1 MECGFCGEIN
11 PEDATYCKK
20 CGRRLDGQAVCP
32 SCGKVVPADGE
43 FCIYCG
49 ARLSPVNGA
58 MPNNAAQ
65 PAAAAA
71 RPAVDKDKLRGIFG
85 LVSTICAGLS
95 ALFAFI
101 FVFCIGSSSTF
112 NIAGAAGDLPMVG
125 INIYYYFGQAYGQ
138 ITQDVGSFAQM
149 CYTWGAAIGTVVCAL
164 GLAGTIAC
172 FIVAIVGFVKALTK
186 KSGSAIG
193 ISAATYFSFVCSAV
207 LFMVC
212 GAGVLSANGMAA
224 GLVLNGTTVAGI
236 VVGGIFLVASVV
248 LDCLARGVNVKL
260 SEYIFNICHSVVPV
274 ILSIVLVALFGAGVV
289 MIGDA
294 QATGQFGVSTFFEVY
309 AMAYPTVSGEQS
321 GEFSSDFVSSSA
333 CVIAAAVLIVIC
345 CALFVLAQKKTYN
358 DLGHRSSGTGKALYV
373 AAGGL
378 ASIVGVLTCISSI
391 IFAKWASG
399 GEAGVAAAVPV
410 LTMVFGLLLCCYPIV
425 FSLIGSKIKEQPG
438 NNLAQA

>member
-49 ARLSPVNGA
+49 ARLSPVNWA
-58 MPNNAAQ
+58 TPNSAAQ

-193 ISAATYFSFVCSAV
+193 ISAATYFSFVCSA
-207 LFMVC
+207 
-212 GAGVLSANGMAA
+212 GVLSANGMAA
-224 GLVLNGTTVAGI
+224 GLVLNGATIAGI
-236 VVGGIFLVASVV
+236 VVGGIFLVASMV

-294 QATGQFGVSTFFEVY
+294 QATGQFGVSIFFEVY

-378 ASIVGVLTCISSI
+378 ASIVGVLTCVSSI

-410 LTMVFGLLLCCYPIV
+410 LIMVFGLLLCCYPIV